1 MIINRTDNA
10 GVLTVL
16 RSGCLI
22 CNLHQEKRKEIL
34 CIKEEELLK
43 RCTEILSKELPV
55 LRKINNLTQKDL
67 GDIIGVSRQTVTN
80 IESGKSEMKWTTFLA
95 IMFVFSL
102 DHGSV
107 EYLRRIRYS
116 LCGNKAM
123 AGWKEG
129 RKIVYGLFDCR
140 SNMDRSKLV
149 DALLESLYE
158 ERKNYD
164 LGETESTHSRQQ

>member
-1 MIINRTDNA
+1 MSEWYNDKKIFKIAKYNGENDKKFIEMLKKPILSYMIINRTDNA
-10 GVLTVL
+10 GILTVL

-22 CNLHQEKRKEIL
+22 CNLHQEKRKGNSMH
-34 CIKEEELLK
+34 KKEELLK

-102 DHGSV
+102 DHSSV
-107 EYLRRIRYS
+107 EYLRRLDIPYAEIKQWLAEKR
-116 LCGNKAM
+116 
-123 AGWKEG
+123 
-129 RKIVYGLFDCR
+129 
-140 SNMDRSKLV
+140 
-149 DALLESLYE
+149 
-158 ERKNYD
+158 
-164 LGETESTHSRQQ
+164 GEK

>member
-1 MIINRTDNA
+1 M
-10 GVLTVL
+10 
-16 RSGCLI
+16 
-22 CNLHQEKRKEIL
+22 HKK
-34 CIKEEELLK
+34 EELLK

-107 EYLRRIRYS
+107 EYLRRLDIPYAEIKQWLAEKR
-116 LCGNKAM
+116 GGK
-123 AGWKEG
+123 
-129 RKIVYGLFDCR
+129 
-140 SNMDRSKLV
+140 
-149 DALLESLYE
+149 
-158 ERKNYD
+158 
-164 LGETESTHSRQQ
+164 